1 MLALDYLI
9 PRPFLIHGSVRYVGI
24 VLMGMGLGIV
34 FWARSLFTK
43 VGTTVKPFQES
54 SELVVKG
61 PFNVTRNPMYLS
73 MVVFLLGLGILLGSF
88 TPFLVIPIFIWIIT
102 QRFIRVEERMLEQR
116 FGASYLAY
124 RARVR
129 RWI

>member
-1 MLALDYLI
+1 
-9 PRPFLIHGSVRYVGI
+9 
-24 VLMGMGLGIV
+24 MGMGLGIV